1 MGDLLKKIG
10 EIIETILEDPLLI
23 ILTITII
30 LFVTRELR
38 CWYWRINER
47 IALHHQEI
55 DSLHKLIDL
64 QKEQIRLLE
73 SNISK
78 MNQLIYNTAAIEE
91 AAPTKE
97 EALENK
103 SPE

>member
-1 MGDLLKKIG
+1 MGDLLKKLG

-47 IALHHQEI
+47 IDLHHQEI
-55 DSLHKLIDL
+55 DALHELIRL
-64 QKEQIRLLE
+64 QEEQIRLLE

-78 MNQLIYNTAAIEE
+78 MNQLIFNTAAIEE

-97 EALENK
+97 TTPKNET
-103 SPE
+103 PE